1 MKVAELCLSP
11 DQGGLELYVLR
22 LVRWLSNAKP
32 GCVAVITPGGKLESL
47 LRDEGLPYR
56 RLRVTLPWLPL
67 VAARRLARWID
78 AEDVDVIHLHWGKD
92 LSLAVLARKFAKRP
106 VRVVYT
112 RQMAITRA
120 KRDWY
125 HRALY
130 RHVDQLIVITRRLQ
144 EEARRFLPLDPER
157 IRLLYHG
164 VPAPPSPPSAR
175 CNALRER
182 AEVPDEAFLVG
193 LFGRIEPA
201 KGQHVLVD
209 AIARLAQR
217 GAGIHA
223 VLFGHPMHPRHLND
237 LRAQVARLG
246 LERRVRYCGFH
257 PRPQEIIG
265 CFDCIVLTTYNETF
279 GLVLIEAMR
288 AGVAVIGTD
297 AGGVPEI
304 VEDGVTGLL
313 VRPRDANALADAL
326 ERLAGDAPLR
336 RRLAA
341 AGKASADARFDEA
354 RHFTQLSSWL
364 SQRAW

>member
-1 MKVAELCLSP
+1 MKALELCLST

-22 LVRWLSNAKP
+22 LVRWLSKSKP

-106 VRVVYT
+106 VRVVYM

-164 VPAPPSPPSAR
+164 VPAPPPQASAR
-175 CNALRER
+175 CIALRER
-182 AEVPDEAFLVG
+182 VGGAAASFAIG

-201 KGQHVLVD
+201 KGQHVLID
-209 AIARLAQR
+209 AMALLAQR
-217 GAGIHA
+217 GCDAHA
-223 VLFGHPMHPRHLND
+223 LLFGHPMEARHLDD
-237 LRAQVARLG
+237 LRARISRLG
-246 LERRVRYCGFH
+246 LDGRVHYYGFH
-257 PRPQEIIG
+257 PRPQEIMG
-265 CFDCIVLTTYNETF
+265 CLDCVVLTTYNETF

-304 VEDGVTGLL
+304 IDDGATGLL
-313 VRPRDANALADAL
+313 VRPHDPAALAHAI
-326 ERLAGDAPLR
+326 ERLVRDAPLR

-341 AGKASADARFDEA
+341 AGKASADARFDEE
-354 RHFTQLSSWL
+354 RHFAQVSSWL
-364 SQRAW
+364 SERA